1 MVYVQQIERCQ
12 PLYRASANL
21 VLPSLSFPFLLS
33 SLFLL
38 PPFLAPSH
46 PLRQGKCR
54 LSTVGHPCEI
64 GLRRRTYHILAGSVL
79 GVWTHLEGVFV
90 RHSGHNSRMQ
100 IARVRM
106 PNKRLVGTSA
116 VLVVVPFP
124 GLSCGLGM
132 GPQRV
137 HVWYRLLTK
146 SKLLVTA
153 IFGFLMYYDSLK
165 IN

>member
-1 MVYVQQIERCQ
+1 MYCHQFA
-12 PLYRASANL
+12 PLSL
-21 VLPSLSFPFLLS
+21 PLSLPPSLSPS
-33 SLFLL
+33 L
-38 PPFLAPSH
+38 PPSL

-106 PNKRLVGTSA
+106 PSKRLVGTSA
-116 VLVVVPFP
+116 ECWLWSHSQASHVTWEWDHYMYGTYYWQYNLVL
-124 GLSCGLGM
+124 
-132 GPQRV
+132 
-137 HVWYRLLTK
+137 LLITK
-146 SKLLVTA
+146 SKKKV
-153 IFGFLMYYDSLK
+153 FLGSFQ
-165 IN
+165 N

>member
-21 VLPSLSFPFLLS
+21 VLPSSSFPFLLS

-38 PPFLAPSH
+38 PPSLPPSH

-116 VLVVVPFP
+116 ECWLWSHSQASHVAWEWDHYMYGTCTDYWQYNLVLV
-124 GLSCGLGM
+124 LI
-132 GPQRV
+132 
-137 HVWYRLLTK
+137 TK
-146 SKLLVTA
+146 SK
-153 IFGFLMYYDSLK
+153 K
-165 IN
+165 K